1 MMWDLNKSNLQ
12 LVMNIRDS
20 DPYCFTHGDCFFGH
34 RLRIGDIVIS
44 DGSKQFLFILSI
56 KGRLEKQ
63 NNKNSELILHILSKR
78 VSDNP
83 NYVIN
88 LALPTPP
95 PLPPRKFE
103 RHQHFVITL
112 HSSNFSA
119 SFMKFISGKLIDS
132 LFSIKGSHI
141 D

>member
-1 MMWDLNKSNLQ
+1 MMWDPNKSNLQ

-63 NNKNSELILHILSKR
+63 NNKNSELILHTLSKR

-83 NYVIN
+83 NYAIN
-88 LALPTPP
+88 LAPP
-95 PLPPRKFE
+95 PPSPKKVRKA
-103 RHQHFVITL
+103 
-112 HSSNFSA
+112 SA
-119 SFMKFISGKLIDS
+119 FCDHLAQLKI
-132 LFSIKGSHI
+132 FSIFHEIQFRKDHRFFI
-141 D
+141 LNKRITH